1 MLIHGIHLN
10 PDGDMV
16 IRHQKQTGKPF
27 ESESIAAW
35 QSACTHGTALDI
47 GAYTGLYA
55 LVAAKAGADA
65 YAFEPNPEVF
75 ARLQENIDTN
85 RLLCVSAYLIALS
98 DHEGR
103 ASMALSKT
111 TRLTSGGKITE
122 GTDTVLAT
130 VDGFNFD
137 NVTAIKIDVEGHECA
152 VLRGAIDTIRR
163 YAPLIITEALNDEAL
178 QDQAAILK
186 PLGYV
191 PAPADEWNVIWL
203 K

>member
-27 ESESIAAW
+27 EAESIAAW
-35 QSACTHGTALDI
+35 HAACTHGTALDI

-65 YAFEPNPEVF
+65 YAFEPNF
-75 ARLQENIDTN
+75 AVYERLQQNIEAN
-85 RLLCVSAYLIALS
+85 QLPVASYLIALS
-98 DHEGR
+98 DREGH

-130 VDGFNFD
+130 VDGFDFG
-137 NVTAIKIDVEGHECA
+137 NVTAIKIDAEGHECA
-152 VLRGAIDTIRR
+152 VLRGALATIRR
-163 YAPLIITEALNDEAL
+163 FSPLIITEALTDEAL

-191 PAPADEWNVIWL
+191 PAPADEWNVIWSR
-203 K
+203 

>member
-1 MLIHGIHLN
+1 MLIHGIDLN

-27 ESESIAAW
+27 EAESIAAW
-35 QSACTHGTALDI
+35 QAACTNGTALDI

-65 YAFEPNPEVF
+65 YAFEPNPAVYD
-75 ARLQENIDTN
+75 RLQQNIEAN
-85 RLLCVSAYLIALS
+85 QLPVASYLIALS
-98 DHEGR
+98 DHEGH

-111 TRLTSGGKITE
+111 TRLTSGGKITG

-130 VDGFNFD
+130 VDGFDFD

-152 VLRGAIDTIRR
+152 VLRGAIDTIKR
-163 YAPLIITEALNDEAL
+163 YAPLIITEALNEQAL
-178 QDQAAILK
+178 QDQAAILR
-186 PLGYV
+186 PLGYT
-191 PAPADEWNVIWL
+191 PKPADEWNVIWSR
-203 K
+203 